1 MYFEAFCAVMD
12 INSKIQERKATVIDG
27 DIVTDNEID
36 DADSIQRAEISF
48 DPSLKALLWCQF
60 SRYLFWLVKLFF

>member
-48 DPSLKALLWCQF
+48 NPSLKALLTCSWMSF
-60 SRYLFWLVKLFF
+60 LNI